1 MVVAWC
7 RCMPCILSKLLYVFQ
22 PLAVSGTSGTTCG
35 ELWHRTRAVGFAF
48 VIFTHTQL
56 FRCISALM
64 KRRECCMRL
73 VQEGRLSDIM
83 PAGYLPEDHNMRRQM
98 AAEGPDDFVTV
109 EHPLRPGREVRE
121 VECSSHSDTDFSSDW
136 EELVEVVA

>member
-1 MVVAWC
+1 M
-7 RCMPCILSKLLYVFQ
+7 
-22 PLAVSGTSGTTCG
+22 G
-35 ELWHRTRAVGFAF
+35 
-48 VIFTHTQL
+48 
-56 FRCISALM
+56 
-64 KRRECCMRL
+64 L

-109 EHPLRPGREVRE
+109 EHPLRSGQEVREAE

-136 EELVEVVA
+136 EELIEVVE